1 MQDKMVYLSQKCKEL
16 YNSVLVLL
24 AINKLPAL
32 NHGNRTI
39 MLASSA
45 ERLFQNRSGCSLIL
59 LRLVI
64 EFKLIYNI
72 STKCLIS
79 GNMWDQTI

>member
-1 MQDKMVYLSQKCKEL
+1 MQDKIVFLSQNCDEL

-24 AINKLPAL
+24 AINKVPAL

-45 ERLFQNRSGCSLIL
+45 ERLSQNRSGCSLIL
-59 LRLVI
+59 LSLVI
-64 EFKLIYNI
+64 EFNPIYNI

-79 GNMWDQTI
+79 GNMWGQTL

>member
-1 MQDKMVYLSQKCKEL
+1 MVYLSQKRNEL

-24 AINKLPAL
+24 AMNKLPAL